1 MTVKAVMMG
10 CDDNGKYRVNVRK
23 AKPTGMIGDAGF
35 IRYFDSKEEA
45 KEYVKAVNK
54 AGVDVF
60 EKKANEPQEENVI
73 HQGDVFVK
81 GN

>member
-10 CDDNGKYRVNVRK
+10 CDDKGMYKVNVK
-23 AKPTGMIGDAGF
+23 DTNAAGKIGGGGMIRVF
-35 IRYFDSKEEA
+35 ETKEAA
-45 KEYVKAVNK
+45 KDYVNAVNK
-54 AGVDVF
+54 TGVDVF
-60 EKKANEPQEENVI
+60 EKKVDKPQEENVI